1 MVRVTRLGVVSD
13 QVAERVRAAIEDH
26 GPIGF
31 DEYMELTLYGRG
43 GFFEAPPVGS
53 SGHFVTSPHVHP
65 FVFAH
70 CLRDAIL
77 DAWFAL
83 GEPDALQLVE
93 LGAGDGTLAASLL
106 SAFGELP
113 TPRPS
118 YTGVEISAG
127 ARDAL
132 RARGLATA
140 SGLSEVEPFD
150 GVVVANE
157 LLDNLPFLPVRGR
170 ADGPAEVR
178 VGLEDTALVEIEVPW
193 SNASVPPPRLR
204 PGEETSVPV
213 GAFAL
218 LAEVARVL
226 RRGYVLVIDYGSVR
240 GPAGPVHGY
249 REHREIADV
258 LADPGSTD
266 VTAGVD
272 LWMVAERARALGL
285 QAFEPVAQADALI
298 SLGFDRW
305 DRTLRQTQA
314 SLREAGR
321 GSEAVRV
328 WESRSRASLLAER
341 SGLGG
346 HWWLVLAT
354 EGLPEPAWL
363 SGLPR
368 PD

>member
-1 MVRVTRLGVVSD
+1 VSD

-31 DEYMELTLYGRG
+31 DEYMELTLYGPG

-83 GEPDALQLVE
+83 GEPDPLPLVE
-93 LGAGDGTLAASLL
+93 LGAGDGTLAAALL

-113 TPRPS
+113 VPRPS

-127 ARDAL
+127 ARDEL
-132 RARGLATA
+132 RARGLARA
-140 SGLSEVEPFD
+140 SRLSELEPFE

-157 LLDNLPFLPVRGR
+157 VLDNLPFLPVRGR

-178 VGLEDTALVEIEVPW
+178 VGLEGDALVEIELPW
-193 SNASVPPPRLR
+193 SNASVPPPPLR

-213 GAFAL
+213 GVFAL
-218 LAEVARVL
+218 LEEVARL
-226 RRGYVLVIDYGSVR
+226 LHRGYVLVIDYGSVR

-249 REHREIADV
+249 REHRQVADV
-258 LADPGSTD
+258 IAHPGGTD

-272 LWMVAERARALGL
+272 LSLVAEHARSLGL
-285 QAFEPVAQADALI
+285 RPFEPVTQSQAIAAL
-298 SLGFDRW
+298 GHDRW
-305 DRTLRQTQA
+305 DRTMRERQAALQ
-314 SLREAGR
+314 SAGR
-321 GSEAVRV
+321 GSEAFGV
-328 WESRSRASLLAER
+328 WEARHRARLLADP
-341 SGLGG
+341 SGLGAF
-346 HWWLVLAT
+346 WWFVLGT
-354 EGLPEPAWL
+354 QGLPEPAWL
-363 SGLPR
+363 SR
-368 PD
+368 VRQRSRD